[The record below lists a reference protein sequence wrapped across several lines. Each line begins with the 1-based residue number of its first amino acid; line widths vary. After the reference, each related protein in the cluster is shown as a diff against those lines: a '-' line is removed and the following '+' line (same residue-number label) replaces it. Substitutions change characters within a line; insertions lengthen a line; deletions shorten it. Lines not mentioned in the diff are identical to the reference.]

1 MQHRYFHSRS
11 SSHISNAYSCEYN
24 YPQYELEEGNHFK
37 WNRILSI
44 KLLVVIIFIKQF
56 QCIKLATTSCLKLQ
70 LYYHIPTAVA
80 I

>member
-11 SSHISNAYSCEYN
+11 SSHISSAYSCEYN
-24 YPQYELEEGNHFK
+24 YELEEGKHFK

-44 KLLVVIIFIKQF
+44 TLLVAIIFIKQF
-56 QCIKLATTSCLKLQ
+56 QCIKLATTSCVKLQ

>member
-1 MQHRYFHSRS
+1 MQHRYFHLRS
-11 SSHISNAYSCEYN
+11 SSYISSGYSCEYN
-24 YPQYELEEGNHFK
+24 YELEEGNHFK

-56 QCIKLATTSCLKLQ
+56 QCIKLATTSCVKLQ
-70 LYYHIPTAVA
+70 LCYHIPTAVA

>member
-1 MQHRYFHSRS
+1 MPTWSLF
-11 SSHISNAYSCEYN
+11 AGPVTYSCEYN
-24 YPQYELEEGNHFK
+24 YELEEGNHFK

-44 KLLVVIIFIKQF
+44 KLLVAIIFIKQF
-56 QCIKLATTSCLKLQ
+56 QCIKLATTSCVKLQ